1 MDSVTIAYKVLGAVA
16 RKNPNKLI
24 YMRTL
29 GFPNS
34 GRKLFEF
41 VGEVGPYRAT
51 TAYSEGFFEEKDVE
65 KLKWIAGR
73 IHTELS
79 QRLDWAERG
88 KQKYVEPDSSTKA
101 PNARSSSKRRG
112 TSFANISEVAVPQ
125 D

>member
-1 MDSVTIAYKVLGAVA
+1 MDSVTIAYRVLGAVV
-16 RKNPNKLI
+16 RKNPKKMV

-29 GFPNS
+29 GFPT

-41 VGEVGPYRAT
+41 VAEVGPYRAT
-51 TAYSEGFFEEKDVE
+51 TAYSEGFFDEKDIE
-65 KLKWIAGR
+65 KLKWVAGK

-88 KQKYVEPDSSTKA
+88 RQKYVEPDRNTKA
-101 PNARSSSKRRG
+101 SDASSSRKRRG
-112 TSFANISEVAVPQ
+112 VSFSNISEVAVAQ